1 MVGRHSNVSPALTEG
16 IERVFEDTNLRLA
29 KQQVAA
35 LKGFYIH
42 LGVFVVVMSG
52 LFIIDAATGPS
63 WWVQWPF
70 FGWGVGVLAHAAAV
84 FWRAPTAIGKWE
96 ARKVAEAK
104 RRLDERA
111 TLDPHEPSA

>member
-1 MVGRHSNVSPALTEG
+1 MTE
-16 IERVFEDTNLRLA
+16 DANLRLA

-42 LGVFVVVMSG
+42 LGVFIVVMSV
-52 LFIIDAATGPS
+52 LFAIDAATGPG

-70 FGWGVGVLAHAAAV
+70 LGWGVGVLVHAAAI
-84 FWRAPTAIGKWE
+84 FWRSPQTIGKWE
-96 ARKVAEAK
+96 TRKVAEMK

-111 TLDPHEPSA
+111 PMRLNEPSA